1 MLQIATS
8 SIPCILSQM
17 GTLRLLSIEFLS
29 KFTTPSPIKSSL
41 DFEGSESNLTFM
53 SSLSLPLSLM
63 PTGNVCGPRLLI
75 FRTTES
81 VQSPVCWL
89 INRSLKFCIS
99 QEVLRSFASK
109 RNGLKILI
117 IRMHRSSPI
126 NIIIYSHLIV
136 HPMANYMNIVV
147 HKCMNNMENKNSKVL

>member
-1 MLQIATS
+1 M
-8 SIPCILSQM
+8 
-17 GTLRLLSIEFLS
+17 
-29 KFTTPSPIKSSL
+29 FTTPSPIKSSL
-41 DFEGSESNLTFM
+41 DFDGRESNLTFM
-53 SSLSLPLSLM
+53 SSLSLPLSLI

-109 RNGLKILI
+109 RNGWKILI
-117 IRMHRSSPI
+117 IRRHRSSPI
-126 NIIIYSHLIV
+126 NIIIYSHLIT
-136 HPMANYMNIVV
+136 HRMANIMNYMV
-147 HKCMNNMENKNSKVL
+147 HKCMNNIGE